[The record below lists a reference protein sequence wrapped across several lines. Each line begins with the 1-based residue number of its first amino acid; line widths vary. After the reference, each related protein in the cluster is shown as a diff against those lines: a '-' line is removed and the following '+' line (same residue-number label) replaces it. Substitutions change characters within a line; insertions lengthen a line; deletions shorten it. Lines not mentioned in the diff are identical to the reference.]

1 MLARSSGTYT
11 ENIEILCNTD
21 QDYYSLY
28 ANPLQDFG
36 ENVHYFY
43 ACTDFQLNQVSFS
56 SFTPSQAVILDK
68 VKVALT
74 NDHLFY
80 DY

>member
-1 MLARSSGTYT
+1 MLARSFGTYT
-11 ENIEILCNTD
+11 ENIEILYNTD
-21 QDYYSLY
+21 LDYSLY

-36 ENVHYFY
+36 DNIHYFY
-43 ACTDFQLNQVSFS
+43 ACTDFFS
-56 SFTPSQAVILDK
+56 SVATLSVTMSEFLDK

-74 NDHLFY
+74 KKHLLY